1 MADTIDWDALSAK
14 LPTERT
20 EDAKA
25 QRLEL
30 FRACDPNGNGYL
42 SLAEV
47 DKGLTEAGLMASS
60 SSNRPTVLNKKVLMR
75 AFQAAKSVSDDKS
88 AGGGGRG
95 ADYIETNEFRL
106 LLVYLQKYL
115 AVWQMFDA
123 VDESDDHRITL
134 AEFQSAVAKMPEL
147 GVSDPA
153 AAFSEMDQNGGG
165 MILFD
170 EFAEW
175 ALHKQLALQDKSAE

>member
-1 MADTIDWDALSAK
+1 MDWDALSAK

-20 EDAKA
+20 ESAKA

-30 FRACDPNGNGYL
+30 FAACDPNGNGYL

-47 DKGLTEAGLMASS
+47 DKGLTAAGLTSS
-60 SSNRPTVLNKKVLMR
+60 SSDAVLNKKVLMR
-75 AFQAAKSVSDDKS
+75 AFQAAKSVSDS
-88 AGGGGRG
+88 AGGAG
-95 ADYIETNEFRL
+95 ADYIEKCEFRL

-115 AVWQMFDA
+115 AIWQMFDA
-123 VDESDDHRITL
+123 VDDSDDHRITL
-134 AEFQSAVAKMPEL
+134 EEFQNAVANMSEL
-147 GVSDPA
+147 GIADPA
-153 AAFSEMDQNGGG
+153 AAFSEMDKNGGG

-175 ALHKQLALQDKSAE
+175 VLKKELALQDKSAE

>member
-60 SSNRPTVLNKKVLMR
+60 DHSTVLNQKVLMR
-75 AFQAAKSVSDDKS
+75 AFQAAKIVSDDKS
-88 AGGGGRG
+88 SAGGGRG

-175 ALHKQLALQDKSAE
+175 VLHKQLALQDNSAE